1 MKKQN
6 EKNEV
11 KNTAKVEVPVA
22 KPKRVKKSYIFFLY
36 VPERGFICAN
46 DDGYPSIGG
55 ENPIHYSQRNKA
67 MYAIEF
73 FKSLKLAD
81 EILLMRNIG

>member
-11 KNTAKVEVPVA
+11 KNMVAEA
-22 KPKRVKKSYIFFLY
+22 KPKRVKKEFIFFLY
-36 VPERGFICAN
+36 VPGRGFICAGDN
-46 DDGYPSIGG
+46 GYPTIGG
-55 ENPIHYSQRNKA
+55 ENPVHFSQRNKA

-81 EILLMRNIG
+81 EIVLMRNVG

>member
-11 KNTAKVEVPVA
+11 KNVVAEA
-22 KPKRVKKSYIFFLY
+22 KPKRVKKEFIFFLY
-36 VPERGFICAN
+36 VPEQGFICSGDN
-46 DDGYPSIGG
+46 GFPVIGG
-55 ENPIHYSQRNKA
+55 ENPIHFSQRNKA
-67 MYAIEF
+67 MYAKEF

-81 EILLMRNIG
+81 DIMLMRNVG

>member
-11 KNTAKVEVPVA
+11 KSVVIEA
-22 KPKRVKKSYIFFLY
+22 KPKRVKKDYIFFLY
-36 VPERGFICAN
+36 VPERGFICAGPN
-46 DDGYPSIGG
+46 GLPTIGG

-73 FKSLKLAD
+73 FKSLKIAD
-81 EILLMRNIG
+81 DIMLMRNVG